1 MPLSSGT
8 AKNSSRRLSFDRV
21 ARPQPPCYP
30 TRPMPQTSPV
40 MNVMIAAARKTARAL
55 ARDFGE
61 VENLQVSRKGP
72 SDFVSAADL
81 KAEKTLFEE
90 LSKARPGYGFVMEER
105 GVIEGTDKTNRWF
118 VDPLDGTT
126 NFLHGIPHWA
136 ISIAL
141 EREGVLV
148 AGVIYNVARDELFW
162 AEKGAGAYLNDKRI
176 RVAARSDLR
185 DALFATGAPFHAR
198 PGLDVFLAE
207 AERVLNKSAGIR
219 RWGSAALD
227 LAYVAAGRFD
237 GFWERGLNVWDLAA
251 GAVLVREAGGV
262 AIEPDGGDFMKT
274 GAILASNTTLAPQLQ
289 QTLRGG

>member
-1 MPLSSGT
+1 
-8 AKNSSRRLSFDRV
+8 
-21 ARPQPPCYP
+21 
-30 TRPMPQTSPV
+30 MPQTSPV

-72 SDFVSAADL
+72 SDFVSTADV

-105 GVIEGTDKTNRWF
+105 GVVEGTDKTNRWF
-118 VDPLDGTT
+118 IDPLDGTS
-126 NFLHGIPHWA
+126 NFLHGLPHWA

-141 EREGVLV
+141 EREGVLI
-148 AGVIYNVARDELFW
+148 AGLVYNVARDELFW
-162 AEKGAGAYLNDKRI
+162 AEKGVGAFLNDKRI
-176 RVAARSDLR
+176 RVSGRSDIR
-185 DALFATGAPFHAR
+185 DALIATGTPFH
-198 PGLDVFLAE
+198 GKGGHDVFLRE
-207 AERVLNKSAGIR
+207 VERVISRSAGIR

-227 LAYVAAGRFD
+227 LAYVAAGRYD
-237 GFWERGLNVWDLAA
+237 GYWERGLNAWDIAA

-262 AIEPDGGDFMKT
+262 VLEPDGGDFMQT
-274 GAILASNTTLAPQLQ
+274 GAIVSSNTGLITQLQ